1 MGLSIAIA
9 GGIVCATLIGVVSIL
24 FSVTDQVYE
33 VNSARSQNFD
43 LENILIHTNVATSN
57 LVATQNNNKVS
68 LSLENTGLEKL
79 WNYDNFNFIV
89 TYTADIGGS
98 PKLVSEQVTYNSAQS
113 FGNQGCST
121 VPSSSSRWVID
132 SITNDLMDP
141 RILNSHEIG
150 SICIRLSNNIY
161 SSSTVT
167 VNLSTDSGK
176 TTSDTTTSGPP
187 TVPGVP
193 TNLSATTV
201 SSTQINLSWTAPS
214 NGGSAITGYKIE
226 RESPVGGG
234 WSTLVADTGST
245 STSYSDTGLTR
256 ATQYNYRVS
265 AINAIGTGS
274 ASSAANATTNSIVPG
289 IPTGLTANAVSSSR
303 IDLSW
308 TAPADNGGSAITGY
322 KIERESPVGGGWSTL
337 VADTGSTSTSYS
349 DTSLYANTQYNYR
362 VSAIN
367 AIGTG
372 SASSAANAI
381 TLVGSSTRLYFATSS
396 TPSVSPS
403 FDSWSETDSSVR
415 RQLLTAKSASE
426 SLNAGTSLSWTAG
439 NTQLDRQYVSPP
451 MEAGISF
458 SSATIKLQLACL
470 EGSSLSNSVP
480 RMSAKIVS
488 LDGTTLRQTLLTIA
502 NYGTTSEY
510 NIITL
515 RNVQFA
521 NGDTLTGSY
530 ITASGD
536 RLVIEIGHS
545 DSSGTLPSAQCRY
558 GAPTGTSDHGEN
570 DTETTVLV
578 PWAEFSNTIRFQ

>member
-9 GGIVCATLIGVVSIL
+9 GGIVCATLVGVVSIL
-24 FSVTDQVYE
+24 FSVTDQIYE
-33 VNSARSQNFD
+33 INSARSQNFD
-43 LENILIHTNVATSN
+43 LENTLIHSDVAISN

-68 LSLENTGLEKL
+68 FSLENTGLEKF
-79 WNYDNFNFIV
+79 WNYDKFNFIV

-98 PKLVSEQVTYNSAQS
+98 PTLISEQVTYNSAQS

-141 RILNSHEIG
+141 RILNSNEIG

-161 SSSTVT
+161 STSTVT

-187 TVPGVP
+187 TVPGIP
-193 TNLSATTV
+193 TNLSATAI
-201 SSTQINLSWTAPS
+201 SSTQINLSWIAPS
-214 NGGSAITGYKIE
+214 NGGS
-226 RESPVGGG
+226 P
-234 WSTLVADTGST
+234 
-245 STSYSDTGLTR
+245 
-256 ATQYNYRVS
+256 
-265 AINAIGTGS
+265 
-274 ASSAANATTNSIVPG
+274 
-289 IPTGLTANAVSSSR
+289 
-303 IDLSW
+303 
-308 TAPADNGGSAITGY
+308 ITGY

-367 AIGTG
+367 VIGTG

-381 TLVGSSTRLYFATSS
+381 TLVGSSTRLYFATAS
-396 TPSVSPS
+396 TPSVNPS
-403 FDSWSETDSSVR
+403 FDSWSETDSSAR

-426 SLNAGTSLSWTAG
+426 SLNTGTSLSWTAG
-439 NTQLDRQYVSPP
+439 NTQLDRQYVSLP

-458 SSATIKLQLACL
+458 SSATIKLQLACM
-470 EGSSLSNSVP
+470 EGSAISNSVP

-488 LDGTTLRQTLLTIA
+488 SDGTTLRQTLLTIA

-570 DTETTVLV
+570 DTETVVLV
-578 PWAEFSNTIRFQ
+578 PWVEFSNTIRFQ